1 MAGDHVGSPLQRKN
15 IKRSDSAGA
24 LSLQKKVKQMKFITV
39 KELATQMKKNREI
52 ISKEKVI
59 ITWKGKPIAII
70 RPLCEDNFENAV
82 NDPVAEYGSK
92 ITKKDRMKFKKAV
105 ENLQNEAQKR
115 GITQKDIDEAVLAVR
130 AEMRAERNAK
140 NRN

>member
-59 ITWKGKPIAII
+59 ITWKGKPITSNANK
-70 RPLCEDNFENAV
+70 RRAFLLPKPLTRTIA
-82 NDPVAEYGSK
+82 S
-92 ITKKDRMKFKKAV
+92 
-105 ENLQNEAQKR
+105 
-115 GITQKDIDEAVLAVR
+115 
-130 AEMRAERNAK
+130 
-140 NRN
+140 